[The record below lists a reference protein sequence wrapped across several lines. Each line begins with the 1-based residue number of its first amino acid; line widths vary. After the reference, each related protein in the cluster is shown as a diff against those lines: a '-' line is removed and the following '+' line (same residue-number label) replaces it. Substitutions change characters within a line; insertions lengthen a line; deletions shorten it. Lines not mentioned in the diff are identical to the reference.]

1 MLALEW
7 SSFSLTPRRAHA
19 AVIFDIPIEV
29 NTSDLKKA
37 ECGGVNTARTSWI
50 TGWLVRSFHVL
61 PMPAWVFS
69 GLLQVTPTL

>member
-1 MLALEW
+1 MSCICNRVCRVKVVYMLALEW

-37 ECGGVNTARTSWI
+37 ECGG
-50 TGWLVRSFHVL
+50 
-61 PMPAWVFS
+61 
-69 GLLQVTPTL
+69 